1 MTLPRALLIDLDDT
15 ILAFSLSAGPCWR
28 EVADRYAG
36 SLDAAPDELF
46 AAIRRSADRF
56 WRDPQRDD
64 RGRLDL
70 VWARRRVVAA
80 ALEDLGEP
88 SGLGDAIADAY
99 AALREQRVTLFPG
112 ALSALHEL
120 RARKVRLALV
130 TNGSS
135 ASQRA
140 KIERFELEPLF
151 DAICVEEEQG
161 AGKPDPRIFRAAL
174 AALDAAAADAWMVG
188 DNLERDV
195 AGAQALGIHGIWCDW
210 AGTGLPEATS
220 VRPDRIVCGLPELLE
235 GRPRGATGSP

>member
-28 EVADRYAG
+28 EVAARHAPSLAAG
-36 SLDAAPDELF
+36 PEELF
-46 AAIRRSADRF
+46 AAIRRAADRF

-70 VWARRRVVAA
+70 VWARRRIVAD

-88 SGLGDAIADAY
+88 TGPGDTIADAY
-99 AALREQRVTLFPG
+99 VALRDERVTLFPG
-112 ALSALHEL
+112 ARSALHEL
-120 RARKVRLALV
+120 RAREVRLALV

-135 ASQRA
+135 ESQRA

-161 AGKPDPRIFRAAL
+161 VGKPDPRIFRAAL
-174 AALDAAAADAWMVG
+174 EAVDAAPEDAWMVG

-195 AGAQALGIHGIWCDW
+195 AGAQALGIRGIWCDW
-210 AGTGLPEATS
+210 AAAGLPARTP
-220 VRPDRIVCGLPELLE
+220 VRPDRIVHGLPELL
-235 GRPRGATGSP
+235 GGVPPRGADA